1 MNDTIN
7 DKQSTED
14 GGAVGKTAVRRGFF
28 SSMAYSHRFF
38 VNESPYYMTGTKR
51 AEYYIGYP
59 RAYIRF
65 MWYSFRDYVL
75 YWVHNRA

>member
-1 MNDTIN
+1 MEAKQ
-7 DKQSTED
+7 DKSNEAQP
-14 GGAVGKTAVRRGFF
+14 GQLRQAGVRRGFL